1 MCFSLLAFSDFNDSF
16 IPQLRMTLFFLFG
29 FLTQNFRDQMIVSS
43 NRYYSLVPSV
53 PHLVCWVVWGFLV
66 GWLVDFFVGF
76 WVGWLGFFFLKYP
89 HKHLWIFHSC
99 TLFTCTFLS
108 YHILLPRLFYQGK
121 TISVSPQRY
130 SASSLYT
137 SLLLQEEFELRLQRP
152 HLS

>member
-76 WVGWLGFFFLKYP
+76 WVGWLGFFFFEVSSQTSLNIPLMYIVYMHIP
-89 HKHLWIFHSC
+89 V
-99 TLFTCTFLS
+99 LS
-108 YHILLPRLFYQGK
+108 YIVTQAVLPRENY
-121 TISVSPQRY
+121 
-130 SASSLYT
+130 
-137 SLLLQEEFELRLQRP
+137 
-152 HLS
+152 